1 MPGPGA
7 FWIGEEEKREVLDVL
22 ESGYVFRYG
31 KLDDPRFK
39 AKVYAL
45 EQEVAKH
52 CGVKHAVATSSGTS
66 ALLISLQ
73 ALGIGPGDEVICPAY
88 TFVASFTS
96 VIAAGGLPV
105 LAEIDESLTLD
116 PEDVR
121 RRITPRTKAIMPVHM
136 LGNPSDMDAIMDIA
150 NEAGIPV
157 LEDACQA
164 VGASYKG
171 KKAGAIGKMGA
182 FSLNFFKTVTAGDG
196 GVVITDDE
204 DLYERAFGFHD
215 QGHSPNRAGVEVGHR
230 QILGLDFRM
239 NELTGA
245 MALAQF
251 RKVDKILTTLRSQKA
266 KLRDAIGEIPGMTYR
281 TVYDP
286 DGECGTLLVTIF
298 DSAERAADA
307 AAKIGSKTVDKS
319 GWHVYCN
326 MEHVMRYLAEMGQP
340 NGKGAYPQT
349 DDILARS
356 LALSVGVVDAGLG
369 AGAGININSTDEEI
383 QQCAEA
389 FRGACGV

>member
-7 FWIGEEEKREVLDVL
+7 FWIGEEEKREVADVL

-31 KLDDPRFK
+31 SLDDPRFK
-39 AKVYAL
+39 AKVYTL
-45 EQEVAKH
+45 EQEVAEH
-52 CGVKHAVATSSGTS
+52 CGVRYAVATSSGTS
-66 ALLISLQ
+66 ALLIALQ
-73 ALGIGPGDEVICPAY
+73 ALGVGPGDEVICPAY

-105 LAEIDESLTLD
+105 LAEVDESLTLD
-116 PEDVR
+116 PEDVK
-121 RRITPRTKAIMPVHM
+121 RRITANTKAIMPVHM

-150 NEAGIPV
+150 DRAGIPV
-157 LEDACQA
+157 IEDACQA
-164 VGASYKG
+164 VGAAYHG
-171 KKAGAIGKMGA
+171 KKAGAIGTMGA

-196 GVVITDDE
+196 GVTITDDE

-251 RKVDKILTTLRSQKA
+251 RKVDKILGTLRAQKA
-266 KLRDAIGEIPGMTYR
+266 KLRAAIGEVPGMHYR
-281 TVYDP
+281 TVHDP
-286 DGECGTLLVTIF
+286 DGECGTLLVAVF
-298 DSAERAADA
+298 DSAERAADVA
-307 AAKIGSKTVDKS
+307 RKLGSKTVSQS

-326 MEHVMRYLAEMGQP
+326 MEHVMRYLAERGQP
-340 NGKGAYPQT
+340 YGKGAYPRT
-349 DDILARS
+349 DDVLARS
-356 LALSVGVVDAGLG
+356 IVLSVGVVDAGIG
-369 AGAGININSTDEEI
+369 AGFGININSTDDAI
-383 QQCAEA
+383 GQCADE
-389 FRGACGV
+389 FRRACGA

>member
-7 FWIGEEEKREVLDVL
+7 YWIGEEEKREVADVL

-39 AKVYAL
+39 AKVYKL
-45 EQEVAKH
+45 EQEVAQH
-52 CGVKHAVATSSGTS
+52 CGVKYAVATSSGTS

-73 ALGIGPGDEVICPAY
+73 ALGIGPDDEVICPAY
-88 TFVASFTS
+88 TFVASYTS

-121 RRITPRTKAIMPVHM
+121 SRITSKTKAIMPVHM
-136 LGNPSDMDAIMDIA
+136 LGNPSNMDALLDIA
-150 NEAGIPV
+150 NEAGVPI

-171 KKAGAIGKMGA
+171 RKAGAIGKMGA

-196 GVVITDDE
+196 GVAITDSK

-215 QGHSPNRAGVEVGHR
+215 QGHTPNRAGVEVGHR

-245 MALAQF
+245 IALAQF
-251 RKVDKILTTLRSQKA
+251 RKVDKILGRLRSQKS
-266 KLRDAIGEIPGMTYR
+266 KLRDAIGKVPGMHYR

-286 DGECGTLLVTIF
+286 AGECGTLLVAVF
-298 DSAERAADA
+298 DSAKRAADV
-307 AAKIGSKTVDKS
+307 AAKIKSKTVSAS
-319 GWHVYCN
+319 GWHVYYN
-326 MEHVMRYLAEMGQP
+326 MEHVMRYLADRGQP
-340 NGKGAYPQT
+340 NGRGAYPNT
-349 DDILARS
+349 DDVLARS
-356 LALSVGVVDAGLG
+356 IALSVGVVDAGLG

-383 QQCAEA
+383 QQCARM

>member
-7 FWIGEEEKREVLDVL
+7 FWIGEEEKREVNEVLD
-22 ESGYVFRYG
+22 SGYVFRYG
-31 KLDDPRFK
+31 NLKDPRFK
-39 AKVYAL
+39 AKVYSL
-45 EQEVAKH
+45 EQEVARH
-52 CGVKHAVATSSGTS
+52 CGVKYAVATSSGTS

-88 TFVASFTS
+88 TFVASYTS

-116 PEDVR
+116 PEDVQ
-121 RRITPRTKAIMPVHM
+121 RRITPKTKAIMPVHM
-136 LGNPSDMDAIMDIA
+136 LGNPSNMDALMDVA
-150 NEAGIPV
+150 DRAGLPV
-157 LEDACQA
+157 LEDACQS

-171 KKAGAIGKMGA
+171 RKTGAIGKIGA

-196 GVVITDDE
+196 GVAITDDE

-215 QGHSPNRAGVEVGHR
+215 QGHTPNRAGVEVGHR

-245 MALAQF
+245 MALAQY
-251 RKVDKILTTLRSQKA
+251 RKVDRILSTLRSQKA
-266 KLRDAIGEIPGMTYR
+266 RLREAIGEVPGMHYR

-286 DGECGTLLVTIF
+286 DGECGTLLVAVF
-298 DSAERAADA
+298 DSAERAADV
-307 AAKIGSKTVDKS
+307 AAKIGSKTVNGS
-319 GWHVYCN
+319 GWHVYYN
-326 MEHVMRYLAEMGQP
+326 MEHVMHYLAERGRP
-340 NGKGAYPQT
+340 HGRGAYPRT
-349 DDILARS
+349 DDILSRS

-383 QQCAEA
+383 RQCADA
-389 FRGACGV
+389 FRTACGV